1 MNHDDLATQIERLR
15 LELQA
20 GPPTVANNLTEIERH
35 LLWQRDA
42 TIGHI
47 RHIASIRDE
56 SDAMI
61 RAELEALRTVLV
73 RSSAPVPAAPP
84 VPKPTNSAARACA
97 SCRRPTPAGWRSS
110 PASAA

>member
-1 MNHDDLATQIERLR
+1 MSHDDLATQIERLR

-20 GPPTVANNLTEIERH
+20 GPPTVANNLSEIERH

-61 RAELEALRTVLV
+61 RAELETLRSVLV
-73 RSSAPVPAAPP
+73 RGSGAAPAPAPVPPPLPDDPVDIEKRWLPPRFMRAAE
-84 VPKPTNSAARACA
+84 
-97 SCRRPTPAGWRSS
+97 
-110 PASAA
+110 